1 MLCNFCKLP
10 LLLRL
15 LQGKLWVAQH
25 LNSNGVVQ
33 HDCYLKAPL

>member
-1 MLCNFCKLP
+1 LQTALVAAP
-10 LLLRL
+10 V